1 MNATQNLRYPGV
13 RPFERNERHLFFGRA
28 RDIADLYDLVLLEK
42 LLVLFGKSG
51 YGKSSLL
58 KAGILPLF
66 TDFAA
71 DAHSQYKPIEV
82 RFGSYLEGRSF
93 APFEATIN
101 TLTKELQ
108 PFTDADFL
116 NAWFKEKSSLWWEI
130 KRRQNKDQY
139 RFLLVFDQFEEF
151 FTYPVDMQD
160 AFATRLAEALYEL
173 TPQAIRTVASDNFT
187 PEQRDF
193 LATPFDLKV
202 VFSIRADRLSLL
214 DSLKTKLPAILNKR
228 YELKALDEKQA
239 RSAIV
244 RPALLSPEEG
254 NFSTPAF
261 SFQPVALDQII
272 DELSDE
278 KTGRIEAFQLQVVC
292 QYLEK
297 QVQKGLIADRDDD
310 QQPDIYPEDL
320 PNFET
325 VFEDYYKD
333 KLEELSV
340 SEAAASRILIEDGLL
355 FVNDA
360 TGEARR
366 LSKDPGELV
375 QTYQRHGVTHNLLQ
389 KLESTYLLRREANS
403 VGGYNYEIS
412 HDTLIAPITKSR
424 ELRRREEERQKAS
437 RRARQSFLVVLASV
451 LSMIGAVVLALWAI
465 KQRDIAE
472 ESLKQIQAER
482 AVRERLEF
490 KSKRQDAANF
500 MAVNYCELTIRT
512 LAEMDSIVVRHP
524 ELQPEMDSFKVE
536 VNRSCNLTRYR
547 QQQ

>member
-1 MNATQNLRYPGV
+1 MSATQNLRYPGV

-71 DAHSQYKPIEV
+71 DDHARYKPVEV
-82 RFGSYLEGRSF
+82 RFGSHIEGRSF
-93 APFEATIN
+93 SPFETTIN

-108 PFTDADFL
+108 PYNEADFL
-116 NAWFKEKSSLWWEI
+116 KGYFNDKSSLWWEI
-130 KRRQNKDQY
+130 KRRQNKEQY
-139 RFLLVFDQFEEF
+139 RFLLIFDQFEEF

-160 AFATRLAEALYEL
+160 AFAARLAEALYEI
-173 TPQAIRTVASDNFT
+173 TPQAIRAVASDNFT

-193 LATPFDLKV
+193 LATAFDLKV

-254 NFSTPAF
+254 NFTTPAF

-272 DELSDE
+272 EELSDE
-278 KTGRIEAFQLQVVC
+278 KSGRIEAFQLQVVC

-297 QVQKGLIADRDDD
+297 QVHKGLIADRDDD

-333 KLEELSV
+333 KLEELTPTDAT
-340 SEAAASRILIEDGLL
+340 AARILIEDGLL

-375 QTYQRHGVTHNLLQ
+375 QTYQRQGVTQTLLQ

-424 ELRRREEERQKAS
+424 ELRRREEERYKTL
-437 RRARQSFLVVLASV
+437 RKARQAFLVVLFSV
-451 LSMIGAVVLALWAI
+451 LTMIGAVILALWAM

-472 ESLKQIQAER
+472 ESLKQIKAER

-512 LAEMDSIVVRHP
+512 LADMDSIVARHP
-524 ELQPEMDSFKVE
+524 ELQPELDSFKVE
-536 VNRSCNLTRYR
+536 VNRSCKSSNF
-547 QQQ
+547 QQK